1 MYSQMAGFQRLAME
15 SVAVAVEFPAA
26 GSAWSGR
33 PMAERRSRYAEP
45 ASLS

>member
-1 MYSQMAGFQRLAME
+1 MAGFQRLATE
-15 SVAVAVEFPAA
+15 SVAVAVEFLAA

-33 PMAERRSRYAEP
+33 PMAERRSRHEEP